1 MLVRKFS
8 LGLIKKVHLS
18 EEGNKGAHCADYLG
32 EGVPGKV
39 PEFDKILVA
48 EMEWIKRVTRDRVGL
63 LWSLEGQCE
72 DFFTLVQQEPL
83 QVRGEEQQDLAFLFL
98 F

>member
-18 EEGNKGAHCADYLG
+18 KEGNKGAHCADYLG

-48 EMEWIKRVTRDRVGL
+48 EMEWIKRVTKHYS
-63 LWSLEGQCE
+63 SLKENEENDE
-72 DFFTLVQQEPL
+72 DKL
-83 QVRGEEQQDLAFLFL
+83 RRASKKHCDAAEEQGTSRF
-98 F
+98 